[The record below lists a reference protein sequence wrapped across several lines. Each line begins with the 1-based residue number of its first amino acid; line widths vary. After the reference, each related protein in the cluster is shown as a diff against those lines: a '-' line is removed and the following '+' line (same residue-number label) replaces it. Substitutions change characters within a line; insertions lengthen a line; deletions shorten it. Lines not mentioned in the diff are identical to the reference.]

1 MTYAKTH
8 GLALAA
14 LAASTLVAGSAMAQ
28 ETTLSY
34 NGGAIS
40 EYRYRGVSQSNLKP
54 AVQGGLDYAHKSG
67 FYVGAWASS
76 IKWLR
81 ESNLELDVYGGYKGE
96 LRPGLAYDA
105 GVLRY
110 QYLDSAFANTTEVY
124 GALTYGMF
132 TAKYSRSTTNLFGTD
147 NSKGSGYLDLSA
159 SIDLGNGLSL
169 VPHVGR
175 QLVKNN
181 GAASYTDY
189 ALTLNKDL
197 GQGLS
202 ASLAYIDLNK
212 ELKASFTE
220 PDKDMGKAR
229 LVAGIKYTF

>member
-1 MTYAKTH
+1 MTHAKIH
-8 GLALAA
+8 GLTLAA
-14 LAASTLVAGSAMAQ
+14 LAASTLMAGSALAQ
-28 ETTLSY
+28 ASSLSF
-34 NGGAIS
+34 NAGAVTD
-40 EYRYRGVSQSNLKP
+40 YRYRGVSQSNLKP
-54 AVQGGLDYAHKSG
+54 ALQGGVDYAHKSG
-67 FYVGAWASS
+67 FYIGAWASG
-76 IKWLR
+76 IKWLPK
-81 ESNLELDVYGGYKGE
+81 SNMELDVYGGYKGE
-96 LRPGLAYDA
+96 LQPGLAYDV

-110 QYLDSAFANTTEVY
+110 QYIDSAFANTTEAY

-132 TAKYSRSTTNLFGTD
+132 TAKYSHATTNLFGTD

-159 SIDLGNGLSL
+159 TIDLGNGLSL

-212 ELKASFTE
+212 ELKASFTQ

-229 LVAGIKYTF
+229 LVAGVKYSF